1 MNEHYR
7 QKPEEL
13 CQELGTCPEGLS
25 SETAAKHLEQYG
37 KNAIAEAK
45 KKPTWLIFLEQ
56 FKDFLVIILIIAALI
71 SAFTGDLESF
81 IVIIAVITMNA
92 ILGTVQTV
100 KAEKSLSNLKK
111 LSSPTAKVLRDGQTA
126 ILPAEEI
133 TVGDVV
139 LLEAGD
145 QIPADGRLIDCA
157 SLQTNESALTGESTN
172 LEKSLDTIT
181 DEVPLADRKNMVY
194 SGGFVTY
201 GRGAYVVT
209 EVGMQTEVGKIASL
223 IQNAEA
229 RKTPLQITLDQ
240 FGKRLSIG
248 IMIVCAL
255 VFVLSSR
262 VQNMSV
268 GGARATF
275 FAYALLNGMVLS
287 YYFLIFD
294 LGTLVLAFLATS
306 LYFGLMAVYGTT
318 THKDLSGWGPKL
330 MMGLFALIITGFVGM
345 LFGMSFLTTVL
356 YSAVGLVVFMLLTAY
371 DTQKLS
377 QMYAYYAYDSELA
390 EKASIYGA
398 LTLYLDFINIF
409 LYVVRLLGMNNRR
422 RS

>member
-139 LLEAGD
+139 LLEAGGPD
-145 QIPADGRLIDCA
+145 PRGR
-157 SLQTNESALTGESTN
+157 QTDRLC
-172 LEKSLDTIT
+172 IT
-181 DEVPLADRKNMVY
+181 SDK
-194 SGGFVTY
+194 
-201 GRGAYVVT
+201 
-209 EVGMQTEVGKIASL
+209 
-223 IQNAEA
+223 
-229 RKTPLQITLDQ
+229 
-240 FGKRLSIG
+240 
-248 IMIVCAL
+248 
-255 VFVLSSR
+255 
-262 VQNMSV
+262 
-268 GGARATF
+268 
-275 FAYALLNGMVLS
+275 
-287 YYFLIFD
+287 
-294 LGTLVLAFLATS
+294 
-306 LYFGLMAVYGTT
+306 
-318 THKDLSGWGPKL
+318 
-330 MMGLFALIITGFVGM
+330 
-345 LFGMSFLTTVL
+345 
-356 YSAVGLVVFMLLTAY
+356 
-371 DTQKLS
+371 
-377 QMYAYYAYDSELA
+377 
-390 EKASIYGA
+390 
-398 LTLYLDFINIF
+398 
-409 LYVVRLLGMNNRR
+409 
-422 RS
+422 